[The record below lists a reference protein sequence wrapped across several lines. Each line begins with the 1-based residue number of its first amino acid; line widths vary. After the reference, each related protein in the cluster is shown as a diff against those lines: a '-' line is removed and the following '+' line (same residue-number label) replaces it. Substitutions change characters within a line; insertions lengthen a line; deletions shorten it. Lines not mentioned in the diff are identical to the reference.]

1 MDQNDVISIEPQ
13 RSCSVESIAS
23 SVCRWR
29 IVSEDFY
36 NFNYNNMPWDGR
48 QRGELWSSTIVYSVE
63 APWRIISREF
73 PQLPICLE
81 TDSKEENDD
90 YRPRTIKTHH
100 FIADRPPAPFN
111 ELFHKEVVDEIT
123 GNNEFVQL
131 LGEVSPPA
139 STSIPSP
146 DSWPARC
153 KEASSSIAASAFF
166 WKKKDISY
174 FKRIRAV
181 EWNSSCARNGG
192 SSNSGWWSG
201 GRRWAHTEEASS
213 GKLASTMEW
222 RWSSL
227 NSGSNNSP
235 VSNQDLLLM

>member
-1 MDQNDVISIEPQ
+1 
-13 RSCSVESIAS
+13 
-23 SVCRWR
+23 
-29 IVSEDFY
+29 
-36 NFNYNNMPWDGR
+36 MPWDGR

-146 DSWPARC
+146 DSWVGPDLWESEDSEAWTEQGRHPA
-153 KEASSSIAASAFF
+153 
-166 WKKKDISY
+166 
-174 FKRIRAV
+174 
-181 EWNSSCARNGG
+181 NSCEKSWILLNLLVFV
-192 SSNSGWWSG
+192 WIY
-201 GRRWAHTEEASS
+201 
-213 GKLASTMEW
+213 
-222 RWSSL
+222 L
-227 NSGSNNSP
+227 NSTGFWAAAP
-235 VSNQDLLLM
+235 VGYEVL